1 MKMADRIKQAVKR
14 FQQISLSS
22 LFVILVSVIVMITS
36 VVSLLI
42 FVNLYRNDMEQNAI
56 TTSEQA
62 VVQVKNTVFNYTED
76 MSDIMQMICR
86 SEEHTSE
93 LQSLV

>member
-14 FQQISLSS
+14 FQQISLSG
-22 LFVILVSVIVMITS
+22 LFIILVSVIVMITS

-62 VVQVKNTVFNYTED
+62 VVQVKKYRFQLYRRHERYHAD
-76 MSDIMQMICR
+76 DLC
-86 SEEHTSE
+86 
-93 LQSLV
+93 

>member
-62 VVQVKNTVFNYTED
+62 VVQVKNTVFNYYTR
-76 MSDIMQMICR
+76 MSHSNIIIA
-86 SEEHTSE
+86 EI
-93 LQSLV
+93 

>member
-1 MKMADRIKQAVKR
+1 MKMADRIKEAVKR

-76 MSDIMQMICR
+76 MSDIMQMIR
-86 SEEHTSE
+86 N
-93 LQSLV
+93 

>member
-14 FQQISLSS
+14 FQQISLSG
-22 LFVILVSVIVMITS
+22 LFIILVSVIVMITS

-62 VVQVKNTVFNYTED
+62 VVPGEKYRFQLYRRHERYHAD
-76 MSDIMQMICR
+76 DLC
-86 SEEHTSE
+86 
-93 LQSLV
+93 

>member
-1 MKMADRIKQAVKR
+1 MKMADRIKQAVRR

-42 FVNLYRNDMEQNAI
+42 FVNLYRNDMETLNEI
-56 TTSEQA
+56 HR
-62 VVQVKNTVFNYTED
+62 
-76 MSDIMQMICR
+76 CR
-86 SEEHTSE
+86 EIKE
-93 LQSLV
+93 SLDWIESYPAYEKTRSTFYWNMKDVLEKIGYHN

>member
-1 MKMADRIKQAVKR
+1 MKMADRIKEAVKR

-62 VVQVKNTVFNYTED
+62 VVQVKNTVFNYTD
-76 MSDIMQMICR
+76 CLLYTSFPGMSV
-86 SEEHTSE
+86 TSDV
-93 LQSLV
+93 SK

>member
-62 VVQVKNTVFNYTED
+62 RCTGEKYRFQLYRRHERYHAD
-76 MSDIMQMICR
+76 DLC
-86 SEEHTSE
+86 
-93 LQSLV
+93 

>member
-62 VVQVKNTVFNYTED
+62 VVQVKKYRFQLYRRHERYHAD
-76 MSDIMQMICR
+76 DLC
-86 SEEHTSE
+86 
-93 LQSLV
+93 

>member
-42 FVNLYRNDMEQNAI
+42 FVNLYRNDM
-56 TTSEQA
+56 
-62 VVQVKNTVFNYTED
+62 
-76 MSDIMQMICR
+76 
-86 SEEHTSE
+86 
-93 LQSLV
+93 